1 MNIAFEKE
9 VLQYLNIP
17 SIPLKEFDGKSSFDN
32 GVAVVDL
39 GDEMS
44 AYAVATFDA
53 EKDEKPRIKKTF
65 SLEPFYGIKKVFVVP
80 SYMETSKEAIEKSDL
95 DNESKEAAL
104 KLAEE
109 AEELENSGT
118 ESEEMKE
125 MKELPEWV
133 FDSINNAEEAY
144 AFVQSYNKRNKIK
157 GRVPKDAEAL
167 KLRLLTIYNDTKQSK

>member
-44 AYAVATFDA
+44 AYAVATFDT

-65 SLEPFYGIKKVFVVP
+65 SLEPFYGIKKIFVVP
-80 SYMETSKEAIEKSDL
+80 SYMETSKESIEKSDL
-95 DNESKEAAL
+95 DNESKEAAI

-109 AEELENSGT
+109 AHELEDAGT
-118 ESEEMKE
+118 ESEDMKE

-133 FDSINNAEEAY
+133 FPEITNIEEAVAWLKNY
-144 AFVQSYNKRNKIK
+144 QSRNKIK
-157 GRVPKDAEAL
+157 GRVPKDEEVV
-167 KLRLLTIYNDTKQSK
+167 KLRLLNIWNEMKQK